1 MHEYMSSGAE
11 RGSANIKALRR
22 LTKCITEATSA
33 AAVDQYEEMTHVGK
47 VQKQQKPARIHSEL
61 RM

>member
-11 RGSANIKALRR
+11 RSSANIKALRC

-33 AAVDQYEEMTHVGK
+33 AAGDQYEEMT
-47 VQKQQKPARIHSEL
+47 QKQQNRETGKLDIHD
-61 RM
+61 